1 LNAKEELIESIRNG
15 ILEIQQ
21 HNPTGH
27 SILSKSN
34 PEKVAEI
41 LYLHAT
47 GVTQT
52 QMIRKYGLKR
62 ETIVN
67 VLLDYADFTGKWK
80 QLGSKV
86 RGRAFLE
93 LSSLEEDLV
102 NQLRERLEAG
112 EIKPTFKDL
121 LPLSIAL
128 EKAEKGSNTF
138 RGEATSIVEERKVIS
153 QEDYEATVKAARE
166 RIAAVKKDVIDV

>member
-1 LNAKEELIESIRNG
+1 MNAKEELIESIRGG
-15 ILEIQQ
+15 ILEIQE
-21 HNPTGH
+21 HNPKNN

-34 PEKVAEI
+34 PEKTAEI
-41 LYLHAT
+41 LYLHAI

-138 RGEATSIVEERKVIS
+138 RGEANSIVEERKVIS
-153 QEDYEATVKAARE
+153 QEDYEATVRAARE

>member
-1 LNAKEELIESIRNG
+1 
-15 ILEIQQ
+15 
-21 HNPTGH
+21 
-27 SILSKSN
+27 
-34 PEKVAEI
+34 
-41 LYLHAT
+41 
-47 GVTQT
+47 
-52 QMIRKYGLKR
+52 M
-62 ETIVN
+62 
-67 VLLDYADFTGKWK
+67 
-80 QLGSKV
+80 
-86 RGRAFLE
+86 
-93 LSSLEEDLV
+93 EEDLV

>member
-1 LNAKEELIESIRNG
+1 LNAKEELIESIREG
-15 ILEIQQ
+15 ILEIQE
-21 HNPTGH
+21 HNPKNN

-34 PEKVAEI
+34 PEKAAEI
-41 LYLHAT
+41 LYLHAI

-138 RGEATSIVEERKVIS
+138 RGEANSIVEERKVIS
-153 QEDYEATVKAARE
+153 QEDYEATVRAARE